1 MSDIPLSPL
10 HMETNGLGLQ
20 LVYGIASTVGLCVL
34 CVGIIALLYSYCILT
49 PVKVTKG
56 TSVHSAADVADE
68 SLRFYFLER
77 KREERR
83 RVEKWK

>member
-1 MSDIPLSPL
+1 M
-10 HMETNGLGLQ
+10 
-20 LVYGIASTVGLCVL
+20 CVR
-34 CVGIIALLYSYCILT
+34 IIAILFSYCIVS

-77 KREERR
+77 EERR
-83 RVEKWK
+83 RATEKWKIGTNMEI